1 MVRAGEVGNP
11 IMTSPSDQG
20 GRPVTP
26 CQSCHKPDVT
36 AVVLAGAFVY
46 LRCTACGF
54 VFALEDRRRL
64 VRPDHQRR
72 IFSW

>member
-1 MVRAGEVGNP
+1 
-11 IMTSPSDQG
+11 MTSPSDQG

-26 CQSCHKPDVT
+26 CQSCHKPSVN

-54 VFALEDRRRL
+54 VYAIEDRRSQ
-64 VRPDHQRR
+64 VRGDHKRR
-72 IFSW
+72 MFFI